1 MQIINKKIFFNL
13 SLLKVMSVY
22 WSMYYLESFGMRKSE
37 ERNSKPVTKK
47 KMPKVKVKAK
57 IKLTSAKKK

>member
-22 WSMYYLESFGMRKSE
+22 WSMYYLESLGMRNSE
-37 ERNSKPVTKK
+37 VKNSKPVTKK